1 MKLQSWLKYKEDS
14 DMTLFVNANGINLM
28 SRFFLLTSTDV
39 AGELLLIVSWTT
51 RHIWFCCC
59 QWWPWQC
66 IWISEELSQGG
77 L

>member
-39 AGELLLIVSWTT
+39 AGELLLIVS
-51 RHIWFCCC
+51 
-59 QWWPWQC
+59 
-66 IWISEELSQGG
+66 
-77 L
+77 